1 MSRRKQEF
9 QKVTFMTDEEKAAWV
24 DKLEGSSGP
33 QLGREES
40 ITYSISEDGFEE
52 VLVYTTRGA
61 TVAELLSSGRAI
73 KGVSSY
79 NDEVFRIRLPGD
91 EYKVGGVLRALKQSR
106 NFTDE
111 QREAAGQ
118 RLSAARAKK
127 QVSSDPSE
135 S

>member
-1 MSRRKQEF
+1 MSRKKQEP
-9 QKVTFMTDEEKAAWV
+9 QKVTFMSAEEKAVWV
-24 DKLEGSSGP
+24 AKLEGSSGP

-40 ITYSISEDGFEE
+40 ITYSLTEDGFEE

-61 TVAELLSSGRAI
+61 TVAELLSSDRPI
-73 KGVSSY
+73 KSVDSF
-79 NDEVFRIRLPGD
+79 NDEVFRVRLQGD

-118 RLSAARAKK
+118 RLAAARARK